1 MKRRP
6 VTHRLPMRP
15 ATRQRGVVLLFSL
28 IALVVMLI
36 AAVAMIRSFHTSLFM
51 AGNIGFK
58 RDMRNQSEL
67 AASKALAYFRDATKL
82 GTSANRANANTQWN
96 YSARI
101 LSTDAQGI
109 PDALQDAN
117 FATYGIPNNDIQSA
131 DGSVTVRY
139 VIDRLCAGTGDETT
153 LGAASCVLANNPTP
167 PGGGLLNLKSS
178 DKAPLCPTCTSAAPQ
193 GVIYRLSVRVIGPRK
208 TMSFF
213 QSTFTVPS

>member
-1 MKRRP
+1 MKICP
-6 VTHRLPMRP
+6 VTHRLPMRH
-15 ATRQRGVVLLFSL
+15 AARQRGVVLLFSL

-67 AASKALAYFRDATKL
+67 AASTALAYFRDATK
-82 GTSANRANANTQWN
+82 NANTQWN

-117 FATYGIPNNDIQSA
+117 FATYGVPSNDIQSA
-131 DGSVTVRY
+131 DGSVAIRY
-139 VIDRLCAGTGDETT
+139 VIDRLCATTGDETT
-153 LGAASCVLANNPTP
+153 LGASSCVLASNPTP
-167 PGGGLLNLKSS
+167 AGGGVLNLKSS

>member
-1 MKRRP
+1 MKICP
-6 VTHRLPMRP
+6 VTHRLPMRH
-15 ATRQRGVVLLFSL
+15 AARQRGVVLLFSL

-67 AASKALAYFRDATKL
+67 AASTALAYFRDATKL

-117 FATYGIPNNDIQSA
+117 FATYGVPSNDIQSA
-131 DGSVTVRY
+131 DGSVAIRY
-139 VIDRLCAGTGDETT
+139 VIDRLCATTGDETT
-153 LGAASCVLANNPTP
+153 LGASSCVLASNPTP
-167 PGGGLLNLKSS
+167 NKQ
-178 DKAPLCPTCTSAAPQ
+178 ATN
-193 GVIYRLSVRVIGPRK
+193 
-208 TMSFF
+208 
-213 QSTFTVPS
+213 

>member
-1 MKRRP
+1 MKSRS
-6 VTHRLPMRP
+6 VTHRLSVRP

-67 AASKALAYFRDATKL
+67 AVSTALAYFRDATKL
-82 GTSANRANANTQWN
+82 GTSAMRANPNTGLN

-101 LSTDAQGI
+101 LSTDSQGI

-117 FATYGIPNNDIQSA
+117 FATYGLTSNDIQSA
-131 DGSVTVRY
+131 DGSVSIRY
-139 VIDRLCAGTGDETT
+139 VIDRLCATTGDETT

-167 PGGGLLNLKSS
+167 VGGGLLNLKSS
-178 DKAPLCPTCTSAAPQ
+178 DKAPLCPTCSSAAPQ
-193 GVIYRLSVRVIGPRK
+193 GVIYRLSVRVIGPRR